1 LLYEQFCCFFSVF
14 LKGRPFWQMTQQ
26 GSARETLS
34 RGHGGRPSGHEP
46 FFSYDPRVSPEEA
59 IRALVEV
66 AAGAGVLVRIEPFA
80 LALSGK
86 GGLCRIDGQLVV
98 LVDAKLSVVEQAGV
112 IGEALGEVD
121 LGGVTV
127 PAEASAYVGTGHGA
141 VKALVRPRPL
151 VRVK

>member
-1 LLYEQFCCFFSVF
+1 
-14 LKGRPFWQMTQQ
+14 M
-26 GSARETLS
+26 
-34 RGHGGRPSGHEP
+34 
-46 FFSYDPRVSPEEA
+46 SPEEA

-66 AAGAGVLVRIEPFA
+66 AARAGVLVRIEPFA

-98 LVDAKLSVVEQAGV
+98 LVDAKLSALEQAGV
-112 IGEALGEVD
+112 IGESLGRVD
-121 LGGVTV
+121 LGDVTI
-127 PAEASAYVGTGHGA
+127 PAAASAYVGTGHGA